1 MSQGYETQPY
11 KLIKDFEVFE
21 IRYYPSVHMVQTE
34 STETSGNNFSKLFQY
49 ISGSNESNL
58 KIAMTTPVHMEK
70 KGGEEKMAFVI
81 PSSIKTPPEPQNEN
95 VRLIQSKAAYFAA
108 LKYSGYTNKA
118 KSDFYTEKLREHIN
132 NKGLKILGEAVV
144 LGYNSPY
151 KFFNRLNEIIIEID
165 Y

>member
-1 MSQGYETQPY
+1 MSQGYESQPY

-70 KGGEEKMAFVI
+70 KGGKERK
-81 PSSIKTPPEPQNEN
+81 
-95 VRLIQSKAAYFAA
+95 KA
-108 LKYSGYTNKA
+108 
-118 KSDFYTEKLREHIN
+118 
-132 NKGLKILGEAVV
+132 
-144 LGYNSPY
+144 
-151 KFFNRLNEIIIEID
+151 
-165 Y
+165 